1 MTELYLAD
9 CYLKEF
15 DSVVKESR
23 GEYVLLEDSAFYPE
37 SGGQTGDTGYF
48 VLENGEKVKVTAVK
62 KEKGESRHY
71 VEKPVAVGARVHGA
85 IDWSARYAHMRM
97 HTAQHVLSAIVLDEY
112 GAETAGN
119 QIHAVESRMDF
130 RPFEYS
136 EEKQKHIEQR
146 FNEIIESAAPV
157 AFETV
162 TRDEMMQRVDEKR
175 RKLFERLPASIKSI
189 RLVLIEGVDVCP
201 CAGTHVK
208 SVSEIGK
215 IRITG
220 HESKG
225 EGTVRLRFALEK

>member
-1 MTELYLAD
+1 MAELYLAD

-15 DSVVKESR
+15 DSAVTRSE
-23 GEYVLLEDSAFYPE
+23 GNYVLLQDSAFYPE

-48 VLENGEKVKVTAVK
+48 VLENGEKILVTAVK

-71 VEKPVAVGARVHGA
+71 VERLIAVGTRVHGV
-85 IDWSARYAHMRM
+85 IEWNARYAHMRM

-119 QIHAVESRMDF
+119 QIHADESRMDF
-130 RPFEYS
+130 RPFEWT
-136 EEKQKHIEQR
+136 EEKQKLIEQR
-146 FNEIIESAAPV
+146 FNKIIESAAPV
-157 AFETV
+157 VFETV

-189 RLVLIEGVDVCP
+189 RLVIIEGVDVCP

-208 SVSEIGK
+208 NVSEIGR
-215 IRITG
+215 IRIVG

-225 EGTVRLRFALEK
+225 ENTVRLRFSLEK